1 MSVDRDPGTRD
12 EVQRPEGNCR
22 RNEDCNKPKQT
33 AIRVTAVLCLIH
45 QASFLPED
53 WGVDYRTGTAVH

>member
-1 MSVDRDPGTRD
+1 
-12 EVQRPEGNCR
+12 
-22 RNEDCNKPKQT
+22 
-33 AIRVTAVLCLIH
+33 VTAVLCLIH